1 MEKIISI
8 EQAIS
13 KIKDGMTVMI
23 GGFMA
28 NGSPNR
34 IIKALAET
42 GVKDLI
48 VICNDTGF
56 PDKGIGWLINNKQIK
71 KAVASHIGTNPV
83 TIQQFNEKTLEIE
96 FSPQGTLIERIRAA
110 GAGLGGVLTPTG
122 MGTVIEEGKQKIN
135 IDGKDFLLEKP
146 LKADVALIGA
156 SIGDKAGNLIYKGTM
171 QNFNPCMATAADLVI
186 AEVEELVEIGE
197 ISPERVHTPSI
208 FVNYIVKS

>member
-8 EQAIS
+8 EQAVS

-34 IIKALAET
+34 IIKALSET
-42 GVKDLI
+42 GVKNLI

-71 KAVASHIGTNPV
+71 KAIASHIGTNPV
-83 TIQQFNEKTLEIE
+83 TIQQFNEKILDIE
-96 FSPQGTLIERIRAA
+96 FAAQGTLIERIRAG

-146 LKADVALIGA
+146 LKADIALVGA
-156 SIGDKAGNLIYKGTM
+156 SIGDKAGNLVYKGTM
-171 QNFNPCMATAADLVI
+171 QNFNPCMATAADIVI
-186 AEVEELVEIGE
+186 AEVEELVEVGE

-208 FVNYIVKS
+208 FVDYIVH